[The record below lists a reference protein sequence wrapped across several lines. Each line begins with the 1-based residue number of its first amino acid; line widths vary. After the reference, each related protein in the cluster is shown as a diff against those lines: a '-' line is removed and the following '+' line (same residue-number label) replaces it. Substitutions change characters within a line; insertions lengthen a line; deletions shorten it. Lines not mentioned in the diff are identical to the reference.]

1 MNNIQFTKP
10 YIDDDIINSVV
21 ATLKSGWITTGPKVK
36 ELENLICELFNVK
49 KCLCLNSWTNAAES
63 ILRWYGIKDG
73 DEIIVPVTTYCA
85 TANIGLHCG
94 AKIIMVEITDNMNI
108 NVNKIKSL
116 ITKNTKAII
125 PVDIAGLSCDYD
137 KIMEIVNDKE
147 MLNKFNPSNE
157 NQSKLGRI
165 LILSD
170 AAHSIGAKY
179 KNDFAC
185 NFSDFT
191 VFSFH
196 AVKNITTAEGGAI
209 CFNLPSQF
217 DNEEVYKYFKLFTLH
232 GQNKSALDKYSKNA
246 SKHNYWKYDVI
257 MPGYKFNMPDI
268 LACIAL
274 EQLKKFDKLMEIR
287 RDICK
292 RYHYNLGKYKNIQF
306 PVDHSQLDYSSCHLL
321 CIRINNFNEEMRDNL
336 LNAMADLNISMNV
349 HFKPLPLLSV
359 YRNIGYDIVDYPN
372 AYQIYENVV
381 SLPLHYNLTFEEV
394 DYICDNLIKNILN
407 IK

>member
-1 MNNIQFTKP
+1 MKNIAFTKP
-10 YIDDDIINSVV
+10 YIDETIINSVV
-21 ATLKSGWITTGPKVK
+21 ESLNSGWITTGPKVK
-36 ELENLICELFNVK
+36 QLENLICELFNVK

-94 AKIIMVEITDNMNI
+94 AKIIMAEIKENMNI

-125 PVDIAGLSCDYD
+125 PVDIARLSCDYD
-137 KIMEIVNDKE
+137 KIIEIVNEKE
-147 MLNKFNPSNE
+147 ILNKFNPSNE
-157 NQSKLGRI
+157 NQSNLGRI

-217 DNEEVYKYFKLFTLH
+217 DNDEVYKYFKIFTLH
-232 GQNKSALDKYSKNA
+232 GQNKSALDKYNKNT

-274 EQLKKFDKLMEIR
+274 EQLKKFDNLMVIR

-292 RYHYNLGKYKNIQF
+292 RYYNNLKVFKFIKF
-306 PVDHSQLDYSSCHLL
+306 PVSYEDLDDSSCHLL
-321 CIRINNFNEEMRDNL
+321 CINIVHFNEEKRDNL
-336 LNAMADLNISMNV
+336 LNSMADLNISMNV

-359 YRNIGYDIVDYPN
+359 YSNIGYNIVDYPN
-372 AYQIYENVV
+372 AYQIYQNVV
-381 SLPLHYNLTFEEV
+381 SLPLHYNLTFEDV
-394 DYICDNLIKNILN
+394 DYICDNLVKNILN